1 MDFLA
6 IFVAFF
12 FALLMC
18 LGLILVKWIILQL
31 GATLFSLIVFLM
43 ISVFLLAIGD
53 REHEDE

>member
-1 MDFLA
+1 MDFLT

-12 FALLMC
+12 FALLFC
-18 LGLILVKWIILQL
+18 LGLILVKWIVLQL